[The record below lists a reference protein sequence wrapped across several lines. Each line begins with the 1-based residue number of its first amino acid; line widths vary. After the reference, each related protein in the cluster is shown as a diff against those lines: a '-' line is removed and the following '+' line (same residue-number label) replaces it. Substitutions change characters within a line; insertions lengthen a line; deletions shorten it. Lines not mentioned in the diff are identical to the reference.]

1 MACRV
6 AAGLRARG
14 IGPGDA
20 VAFQLPNWIDAA
32 ATFYAIAYLGAVVV
46 PIVHFYGAKEVGYI
60 LRRTRVK
67 ALVTADRFGHQDF
80 LANLD
85 AIRGEGDVDDL
96 EWVAVVGDAAPSG
109 TFAFADLLEHGR
121 VDAPVAVD
129 PMAPALIAYTSGTT
143 ADPKGVVHVH
153 RTINAEIRQLS
164 AMQANRGLPD
174 DDPNAIDMLTGAPV
188 GHGIG
193 MLAALLTPVFRR
205 RNVHLID
212 VWDPKRVLAAM
223 VEDHLS
229 AGQGATFFL
238 TSLLDHPDFDPAV
251 HGPLMA
257 HIGLGGAAVPIAV
270 CERARALGIECTRS
284 FGSHR
289 APVDHRVDVRGPVR
303 AARAAPTAGRCP
315 VSRCGWSTT
324 TGATSASASRA
335 RSSRAVPTASSAT
348 PTPRAPPKRS
358 TPTAGTRPATSASST
373 TNGCLSITDRKKDI
387 IIRGGENISAQ
398 EVEELIARIDGVAEC
413 AVVAA
418 PDPRLGE
425 HAAVF
430 VRMQPGHDDPSL
442 DVGARAPRGGR
453 ASRGRSGRRSC
464 ARSTSSRARRAAR
477 CRSSCCVS
485 AARRGSERVSGSRT
499 TTRRAR
505 RVAARRGAGRRR
517 HPVRRGPVV
526 DVLPRVDGR
535 RGDRGRTARAVRQ
548 SRMLAPFG
556 RPDGGSSD
564 DAGRRR
570 HVDAVPE
577 ARARAS
583 AASRSRS
590 TSPRA
595 ATSCAASRPR
605 PTCSSRTRDPA

>member
-1 MACRV
+1 MPFDWQPREPDATRARSYVDAGFWNDETLGAILATGLRAVPDHAFTVRSERRPFRGTFGAVDDLACRV

-20 VAFQLPNWIDAA
+20 VAFQLPNWVDAA

-85 AIRGEGDVDDL
+85 AIRAEGAIDDL
-96 EWVAVVGDAAPSG
+96 EWVAVVGAVEGDRAPGG
-109 TFAFADLLEHGR
+109 TFAFTDLLGNGR
-121 VDAPVAVD
+121 IDAPIAVD

-164 AMQANRGLPD
+164 SIQPGQPAPED
-174 DDPNAIDMLTGAPV
+174 TDAIDMLTGAPV

-229 AGQGATFFL
+229 AGQGATYFL

-270 CERARALGIECTRS
+270 CERARAMGIECSRS
-284 FGSHR
+284 FGCTEHPSITGSTFEDPWEQR
-289 APVDHRVDVRGPVR
+289 ARTDGRPLPGVEMRLVGEDGRDVGVGEPGEIVSRGPDCFFGYTDP
-303 AARAAPTAGRCP
+303 ARTAECFDAE
-315 VSRCGWSTT
+315 GWYA
-324 TGATSASASRA
+324 TGD
-335 RSSRAVPTASSAT
+335 V
-348 PTPRAPPKRS
+348 
-358 TPTAGTRPATSASST
+358 GVLDE
-373 TNGCLSITDRKKDI
+373 NGCLAITDRKKDI

-398 EVEELIARIDGVAEC
+398 EVEELIARFPGVAEC

-418 PDPRLGE
+418 PDARLGE

-430 VRMQPGHDDPSL
+430 VRMQAGYDDPPL
-442 DVGARAPRGGR
+442 DAVRAHLEAAGLARQKWP
-453 ASRGRSGRRSC
+453 
-464 ARSTSSRARRAAR
+464 
-477 CRSSCCVS
+477 
-485 AARRGSERVSGSRT
+485 EEL
-499 TTRRAR
+499 
-505 RVAARRGAGRRR
+505 RVASELPRTPSGKVQKFELRRR
-517 HPVRRGPVV
+517 LR
-526 DVLPRVDGR
+526 DEA
-535 RGDRGRTARAVRQ
+535 TRA
-548 SRMLAPFG
+548 
-556 RPDGGSSD
+556 
-564 DAGRRR
+564 
-570 HVDAVPE
+570 
-577 ARARAS
+577 
-583 AASRSRS
+583 
-590 TSPRA
+590 
-595 ATSCAASRPR
+595 
-605 PTCSSRTRDPA
+605 